1 MSHEI
6 DESRE
11 THYQQSQRRPTA
23 HPIII
28 YLVLKRTEEEEEEDG
43 AYSFDHFAYYVDH
56 LTQFH
61 SLSVGLIYS
70 SPAQSVDLPSIDRG
84 KTTLV
89 FCD

>member
-11 THYQQSQRRPTA
+11 THYQQRQRRPTA

-28 YLVLKRTEEEEEEDG
+28 YLVLKRTEEEEEDG

-84 KTTLV
+84 KSTLV
-89 FCD
+89 LCD